1 MFRFSFGPAFAAVL
15 GIGVL
20 TVMDGLIKYVAGT
33 HSPAQIAAMRYFFGA
48 IIAFTVFRATRTAWP
63 SGATLRPH
71 AWRSI
76 LVASTALSFF
86 YALSVL
92 PLVVALALSF
102 TSPMFIA
109 LLAIVI
115 LGERPG
121 KMVYAALA
129 LGFAGV
135 LVVMWDELT
144 RADTDNLFGVAS
156 ALFSAVT
163 YALSMVALKSRA
175 AQDPAPTIVLLQ
187 NVFAGLFLAPLGL
200 ASWTMPQAYEI
211 GIFFGIGLL
220 GTAGHLCLA
229 WAYGRADASRLGV
242 LEYTSFLW
250 AGIIGFVV
258 FSEVPAASTLI
269 GTGLIVAGALL
280 ASRSPARKVAIN
292 EPDVEIGP

>member
-1 MFRFSFGPAFAAVL
+1 MSRFAFGPAFVAVA
-15 GIGVL
+15 GIGIL
-20 TVMDGLIKYVAGT
+20 TVMDGLIKLVAGS
-33 HSPAQIAAMRYFFGA
+33 HSAPQIAAMRYFFGA
-48 IIAFTVFRATRTAWP
+48 IIAFAVFRWTLTAWP
-63 SGATLRPH
+63 SRETLRPH

-76 LVASTALSFF
+76 LVAATAVSFF

-102 TSPMFIA
+102 TSPIFIA
-109 LLAIVI
+109 LLAILV

-121 KMVYAALA
+121 KLVYAALA

-135 LVVMWDELT
+135 VVVMWDELT

-175 AQDPAPTIVLLQ
+175 ARDPVPTIVLLQ

-200 ASWTMPQAYEI
+200 ATWSMPQFYEI
-211 GIFFGIGLL
+211 AIFFGIGLL

-250 AGIIGFVV
+250 AGIIGFTV
-258 FSEVPAASTLI
+258 FNEIPAASTLM
-269 GTGLIVAGALL
+269 GTALIVLGAVL
-280 ASRSPARKVAIN
+280 ASRAPKRPLVLH
-292 EPDVEIGP
+292 EPEVEIGP